1 MLPIPLSLLS
11 EDQITAVEA
20 IFQAHYKEM
29 FQHARNIVKSKAD
42 AEDVLSYSFQ
52 KIIENIDKISEL
64 PCPMRYQY
72 CIVIVKNRAYQV
84 YNNRKR
90 ECSFYDDELIKLP
103 DPMDI
108 EEEYVRHAD
117 AEQLVQAVDK
127 LSREDRY
134 LILLRFVYRQRY
146 AEIAQ
151 LLGIS
156 PDAAQKRGRRILKK
170 LLEILEEGDGLERT
184 I

>member
-1 MLPIPLSLLS
+1 M
-11 EDQITAVEA
+11 
-20 IFQAHYKEM
+20 
-29 FQHARNIVKSKAD
+29 
-42 AEDVLSYSFQ
+42 
-52 KIIENIDKISEL
+52 
-64 PCPMRYQY
+64 
-72 CIVIVKNRAYQV
+72 

-127 LSREDRY
+127 LSRDDRY

>member
-1 MLPIPLSLLS
+1 MLLIPLSLLS

-72 CIVIVKNRAYQV
+72 CIVIVKNTRV
-84 YNNRKR
+84 
-90 ECSFYDDELIKLP
+90 SG
-103 DPMDI
+103 
-108 EEEYVRHAD
+108 
-117 AEQLVQAVDK
+117 VQQPETRVFF
-127 LSREDRY
+127 L
-134 LILLRFVYRQRY
+134 
-146 AEIAQ
+146 
-151 LLGIS
+151 
-156 PDAAQKRGRRILKK
+156 
-170 LLEILEEGDGLERT
+170 
-184 I
+184 